1 MFYITGI
8 AGFVGSNLANRMSS
22 IGMEVSG
29 CDNLKF
35 GVKDNTFVPFEVK
48 DFDQVKLSKD
58 DVLIHCA
65 CDNIIYGIEYP
76 VETFKTNALKSIE
89 LFRRFNGRIVYLST
103 SSIYGQASTLPT
115 PESHPHNVY
124 NAYDQ
129 SKLIAELFL
138 KQRGNYTTLRLS
150 NVYGVNQRPSNPY
163 AGVIGKFVGLA
174 KSGFSL
180 PINGSGSQTR
190 DYTHVDDVVDAI
202 IRACLTISL
211 ETEINIGTG
220 VETSVMDIALMV
232 SDLSEVQV
240 VSIPERPIDKIH
252 RRCLDISKADALL
265 DWHPTISVKE
275 GIEMLWKNYK

>member
-8 AGFVGSNLANRMSS
+8 AGFIGSNLANKMAS
-22 IGMEVSG
+22 IGMDVSG

-35 GVKDNTFVPFEVK
+35 GVKDNTFVLFDVK
-48 DFDQVKLSKD
+48 DFDQVKLEKD

-76 VETFKTNALKSIE
+76 VETFKTNALKTIE
-89 LFRRFNGRIVYLST
+89 MLRKFKGRIVYTST
-103 SSIYGQASTLPT
+103 SSIYGQAHEFPT
-115 PESHPHNVY
+115 HESHPYSVY

-150 NVYGVNQRPSNPY
+150 NVYGLNQRPSNPY

-174 KSGFSL
+174 KAGFSL

-190 DYTHVDDVVDAI
+190 DYTYVDDVVDAI
-202 IRACLTISL
+202 IRACRTVSL
-211 ETEINIGTG
+211 DTEINIGTG
-220 VETSVMDIALMV
+220 VETSVMDVAIMV
-232 SDLSEVQV
+232 SDISHAQV
-240 VSIPERPIDKIH
+240 VSIPERPIDKIT
-252 RRCLDISKADALL
+252 RRCLDISKAEALL
-265 DWHPTISVKE
+265 DWHPNVSVKE
-275 GIEMLWKNYK
+275 GIDLLWKNYR